1 MKNVLELFEM
11 EYLKL
16 INYSVDFI
24 WPGTTYSILY
34 RFQFNCNPPIDTQD
48 FRKEDTDLDGTPLS
62 IQLFMCAL

>member
-1 MKNVLELFEM
+1 MKNVLELFDM
-11 EYLKL
+11 ECLKL

-24 WPGTTYSILY
+24 WPCTTYSILY

-48 FRKEDTDLDGTPLS
+48 FRKEDTGLDGTPLS